1 MSFRTVTIAA
11 VLLCAAVAAATQSAP
26 DTLPAD
32 DGDIT
37 IVPISHATLQI
48 VHGHTVVLVDP
59 ALDGALPPIRVPPDA
74 PPRPPAPA
82 PPPGTVRTTRYV
94 GLSKPTLILVT
105 HRHEDHFAAEA
116 VAFVETPTT
125 RIVVPASMESEV
137 PDAIGLANGETA
149 TIDGVTVEAIPMYN
163 IRRGL
168 ESGGPFHVRGEG
180 NGYVV
185 TIGGKRLY
193 VAGDTECVPEIR
205 ALDDIDVAF
214 LPMNL
219 PFTMTPAEAAA
230 CAETFRP
237 AIAYPYHYAGQ
248 DFREFGA
255 ALAGS
260 GIKVRLRNW
269 YPVIRARR

>member
-1 MSFRTVTIAA
+1 MGLRTVIVAGA
-11 VLLCAAVAAATQSAP
+11 LLCATAAGATQPAP
-26 DTLPAD
+26 DALPAD
-32 DGDIT
+32 DGDVT

-48 VHGHTVVLVDP
+48 VHGDTVILVDP
-59 ALDGALPPIRVPPDA
+59 ALDGALPPIRVPPEA

-94 GLSKPTLILVT
+94 GLSKPTLIVVT
-105 HRHEDHFAAEA
+105 HGHEDHFAPEA

-125 RIVVPASMESEV
+125 RIVVPESMESEV
-137 PDAIGLANGETA
+137 PGAIGLANGETA

-168 ESGGPFHVRGEG
+168 ESGGPFHLRGEG

-185 TIGGKRLY
+185 TVGGKRLY

-205 ALDDIDVAF
+205 ALEDIDVAF

-230 CAETFRP
+230 CAESFGP

-248 DFREFGA
+248 DFREFGV

-260 GIKVRLRNW
+260 GIEVRLRNW